1 MEHAVPKDGT
11 RSSAPRLR
19 DAVQSGAREMPIIDI
34 KHLAERANL
43 ARDVDI
49 GLVTMSD
56 TMWLAKRKGS
66 HRTLRHLQ
74 RGRQRGFTPVEEI
87 LIMAALLGC
96 FVYPMSLAARSTGQ
110 QMAVQMESAHK
121 TLLTQR

>member
-1 MEHAVPKDGT
+1 
-11 RSSAPRLR
+11 
-19 DAVQSGAREMPIIDI
+19 
-34 KHLAERANL
+34 
-43 ARDVDI
+43 
-49 GLVTMSD
+49 MSD